1 MQESFLDKPW
11 RLIEDYRWLFDSSS
25 TRRYQVHFVLLASH
39 TAEVCPTSNAKT
51 KELMLQIGPEIPS
64 IAQKAGVEIVAGP
77 FVNRE
82 HMVVLIV
89 EAEKSENVDSFL
101 VESRLGHW
109 NSVRVLPSLP
119 IEEGMKDVQEGTPI
133 F

>member
-1 MQESFLDKPW
+1 M
-11 RLIEDYRWLFDSSS
+11 
-25 TRRYQVHFVLLASH
+25 HFVLLASH

-51 KELMLQIGPEIPS
+51 RDLMLQIGPEVPNL
-64 IAQKAGVEIVAGP
+64 AEKAGVNIVAGP

-89 EAEKSENVDSFL
+89 EADKSENVDSFL
-101 VESRLGHW
+101 LESRLSHW
-109 NSVRVLPSLP
+109 NNVRVLPSLP
-119 IEEGMKDVQEGTPI
+119 IEEGMKEVQEGTPI